1 VTPSGQAR
9 LAHKPKRTLPFKVA
23 PSLLPLPKVM
33 LKRFSIFSRLLKPT
47 YRNSSSTKKYIQT
60 SPQAKVRAMANP
72 RLTEDLGDLGA
83 DIDLE
88 EKFQGRASQGGGGR
102 GRGKGGRG
110 GKAGG
115 GGGKPQNK
123 EVLISKALSR
133 LLRHAAG
140 DAGVK
145 LDSEGYARLDEVV
158 SVPFL

>member
-1 VTPSGQAR
+1 
-9 LAHKPKRTLPFKVA
+9 
-23 PSLLPLPKVM
+23 M
-33 LKRFSIFSRLLKPT
+33 LKRLSIIPRLLKPN
-47 YRNSSSTKKYIQT
+47 YRNYLALKKYTQT
-60 SPQAKVRAMANP
+60 IAQAKYRDMANP

-88 EKFQGRASQGGGGR
+88 EKFQGRGNQGGGGR

-115 GGGKPQNK
+115 GGGKPQNQD
-123 EVLISKALSR
+123 VLISKALSK

-158 SVPFL
+158 S

>member
-1 VTPSGQAR
+1 
-9 LAHKPKRTLPFKVA
+9 
-23 PSLLPLPKVM
+23 M
-33 LKRFSIFSRLLKPT
+33 LKRLSIFPRLLKLNF
-47 YRNSSSTKKYIQT
+47 RNSSATKKYTQT
-60 SPQAKVRAMANP
+60 TPQAKYRDMANP

-88 EKFQGRASQGGGGR
+88 EKFQGRGNQGGGGR

-115 GGGKPQNK
+115 GGGNPQNK
-123 EVLISKALSR
+123 EIQISKALSK
-133 LLRHAAG
+133 LLRHAAA

-158 SVPFL
+158 SHSLPFTQVRGNLLSA